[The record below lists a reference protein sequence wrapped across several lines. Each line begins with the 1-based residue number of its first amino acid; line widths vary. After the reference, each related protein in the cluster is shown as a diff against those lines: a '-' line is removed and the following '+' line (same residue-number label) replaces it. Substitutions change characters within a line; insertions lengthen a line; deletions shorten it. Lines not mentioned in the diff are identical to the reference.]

1 MGHRFGCTAGFRGIP
16 MVYACGKMLGTIA
29 FGTIA
34 FGTIACGGFRA
45 DCFRESLCQQRYF
58 ASIRMSRNRI
68 G

>member
-1 MGHRFGCTAGFRGIP
+1 
-16 MVYACGKMLGTIA
+16 MVYACGKMLGTTA

-34 FGTIACGGFRA
+34 LGTIACGGFRA
-45 DCFRESLCQQRYF
+45 ECFRESLCQQRYF